1 MKLNRI
7 QSEYIKPIS
16 SQSLPKTP
24 KISKLNSNKI
34 IVDSTK
40 LKKYPNKDEIH
51 CKDYMQTQPKQKL
64 SKKLEEFNKNPEFV
78 QSPIQDLIKKSMKTS
93 KISSK
98 SLTR

>member
-24 KISKLNSNKI
+24 KVTKLNCNKI

-40 LKKYPNKDEIH
+40 LKKYPNREEIQ

-64 SKKLEEFNKNPEFV
+64 SKRLEEFNKNP
-78 QSPIQDLIKKSMKTS
+78 
-93 KISSK
+93 
-98 SLTR
+98 